1 MGFAQD
7 PYTFNCRDYVS
18 TDDNRAPQ
26 AAFSYDDTANT
37 FTITALPGEN
47 NAAFEMDKAKDN
59 AYYITNDCT
68 WMVITASNV
77 STDPEK
83 NKMWFWNGLYSNP
96 YHLPDHVIEKD
107 GRSIMLWNIKE
118 DFSWSGNLFAAK
130 QIYLSANGGGYINAV
145 GLTPIEGG
153 TATIYGVSYYNVY
166 RVAIEFPELL
176 SKLGY
181 TAESMTSEIREIVE
195 KYLEK
200 AKGLKPVE
208 GSFLRQ
214 TIEKAEEIL
223 RNHDGKDYLSLYPF
237 YESLPG
243 LIDEYIRSNAKFSY
257 EKTDNGILAR
267 WNDDYLRLMFY
278 SDDIVRVYKSKKENV
293 DKKSL
298 SVVALPAA
306 NVDFDVVQNG
316 NMLTIKGSKLTIQY
330 SLDKMSFT
338 IHRADGSIVI
348 AEKEFPST
356 FTETKDGIF
365 DSYSISN
372 HFKLDPDEYIFG
384 MGQIQN
390 GTLNQRGQTHFLEQS
405 NMKVCIPYFQSSKN
419 YSLFWDNYS
428 STTFS
433 DNNVSTSFTSVGT
446 EIDYYVMVGD
456 NSDEV
461 LSLMR
466 YLTGTSPMPAL
477 WNFGLYQSK
486 QRYCSANEVMEVVK
500 KYRSLKVPLD
510 CIVQDWQYWGGNEQW
525 NAMEFLNPSF
535 SNYQEM
541 IDYVHANNTKLMIS
555 VWANFAPATAPF
567 KELEANNMLMSAYSF
582 PWGCGVQPY
591 DVYSKGARDIYW
603 KHLYNGL
610 ASKGIDA
617 YWLDCTEPDYSPM
630 EGDSDFD
637 FITGDGRTWRA
648 LRNAFPLATV
658 SGVYDNHR
666 TTEALG
672 HNSLSGKRVSIL
684 TRSEPTHG
692 AEILQPTGGLLPI
705 KFPLHAIYLQL
716 VFLIGIVI

>member
-107 GRSIMLWNIKE
+107 GRSVMLWNIKE

-243 LIDEYIRSNAKFSY
+243 LI
-257 EKTDNGILAR
+257 
-267 WNDDYLRLMFY
+267 M
-278 SDDIVRVYKSKKENV
+278 
-293 DKKSL
+293 
-298 SVVALPAA
+298 
-306 NVDFDVVQNG
+306 
-316 NMLTIKGSKLTIQY
+316 
-330 SLDKMSFT
+330 
-338 IHRADGSIVI
+338 
-348 AEKEFPST
+348 
-356 FTETKDGIF
+356 
-365 DSYSISN
+365 SISA
-372 HFKLDPDEYIFG
+372 L
-384 MGQIQN
+384 M
-390 GTLNQRGQTHFLEQS
+390 
-405 NMKVCIPYFQSSKN
+405 QSSATKK
-419 YSLFWDNYS
+419 LI
-428 STTFS
+428 
-433 DNNVSTSFTSVGT
+433 T
-446 EIDYYVMVGD
+446 E
-456 NSDEV
+456 S
-461 LSLMR
+461 
-466 YLTGTSPMPAL
+466 
-477 WNFGLYQSK
+477 
-486 QRYCSANEVMEVVK
+486 
-500 KYRSLKVPLD
+500 
-510 CIVQDWQYWGGNEQW
+510 
-525 NAMEFLNPSF
+525 
-535 SNYQEM
+535 
-541 IDYVHANNTKLMIS
+541 
-555 VWANFAPATAPF
+555 
-567 KELEANNMLMSAYSF
+567 
-582 PWGCGVQPY
+582 
-591 DVYSKGARDIYW
+591 
-603 KHLYNGL
+603 
-610 ASKGIDA
+610 
-617 YWLDCTEPDYSPM
+617 
-630 EGDSDFD
+630 
-637 FITGDGRTWRA
+637 
-648 LRNAFPLATV
+648 
-658 SGVYDNHR
+658 
-666 TTEALG
+666 
-672 HNSLSGKRVSIL
+672 
-684 TRSEPTHG
+684 
-692 AEILQPTGGLLPI
+692 
-705 KFPLHAIYLQL
+705 
-716 VFLIGIVI
+716 